1 MLWAEQ
7 DIKSITQKPTDVAQ
21 EEEEEIGEE
30 REDIT
35 NVELHTYL
43 RTNGIKTFVFVVKIT
58 EKILVRDAD

>member
-1 MLWAEQ
+1 MLWVDQ
-7 DIKSITQKPTDVAQ
+7 DIKSITQKRTEVTQ

-30 REDIT
+30 RADIT
-35 NVELHTYL
+35 NVELNTYL

>member
-1 MLWAEQ
+1 MLWADQ
-7 DIKSITQKPTDVAQ
+7 DIKSITQKRTEVTQ

-30 REDIT
+30 RADIT